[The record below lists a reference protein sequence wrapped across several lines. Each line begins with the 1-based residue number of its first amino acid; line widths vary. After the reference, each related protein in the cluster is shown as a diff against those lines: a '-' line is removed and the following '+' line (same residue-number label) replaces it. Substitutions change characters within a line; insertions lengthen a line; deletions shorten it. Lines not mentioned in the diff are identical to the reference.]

1 MGQETFSELLQLACV
16 GFYVTF
22 SKDESDPK
30 LAHVLRIDLY
40 KNGCHAVET
49 VDISAKSTSTFNA
62 DVTIAS
68 GLRKVRNTWDYLFE
82 VEED

>member
-1 MGQETFSELLQLACV
+1 MGQETFKELLHLANV

-30 LAHVLRIDLY
+30 LAQALRIQLY
-40 KNGCHAVET
+40 KDGCYAVET

-62 DVTIAS
+62 DVVIAS
-68 GLRKVRNTWDYLFE
+68 GLRKVRETWDYLFE